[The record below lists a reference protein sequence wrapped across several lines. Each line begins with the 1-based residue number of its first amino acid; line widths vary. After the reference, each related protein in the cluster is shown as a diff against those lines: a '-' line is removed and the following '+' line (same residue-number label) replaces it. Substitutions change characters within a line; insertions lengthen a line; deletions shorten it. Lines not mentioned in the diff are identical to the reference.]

1 MAAKQWARRKPPRQ
15 WRSLACGLCCQ
26 GAGCFPW
33 QHDPAKERRGSPLDV
48 GFVGTSMTQPNR
60 TTSPPAGGNIHQP
73 EVCSIVDPTAVQ
85 RASLSLARSPRRV
98 HGEPKNSTHRRVNR
112 RLGWTH
118 SELPSFAHGRVVRS
132 RSGGFVT
139 GRRVPFVPIRAG
151 ESRSSANSRS
161 LRPGGKPS
169 TIGCEVRFTS
179 TENLTLSRLTPDVR
193 VVLDGRL
200 RPRGIEFSHVAP
212 WAEERCACHRCHGSG
227 GHSRASRPSPGRE
240 PAKLVGG
247 LA

>member
-15 WRSLACGLCCQ
+15 RRSLACGLCCQ
-26 GAGCFPW
+26 GARSLPW

-48 GFVGTSMTQPNR
+48 GLDGASTTRPNR
-60 TTSPPAGGNIHQP
+60 TTSPPAGGNIHNP
-73 EVCSIVDPTAVQ
+73 
-85 RASLSLARSPRRV
+85 RFARSSIRLPCNGLRSDWR
-98 HGEPKNSTHRRVNR
+98 GALEGPMAGQNSTHRQVNR

-161 LRPGGKPS
+161 LRPAGKPS

-179 TENLTLSRLTPDVR
+179 TE
-193 VVLDGRL
+193 
-200 RPRGIEFSHVAP
+200 I
-212 WAEERCACHRCHGSG
+212 
-227 GHSRASRPSPGRE
+227 
-240 PAKLVGG
+240 
-247 LA
+247 